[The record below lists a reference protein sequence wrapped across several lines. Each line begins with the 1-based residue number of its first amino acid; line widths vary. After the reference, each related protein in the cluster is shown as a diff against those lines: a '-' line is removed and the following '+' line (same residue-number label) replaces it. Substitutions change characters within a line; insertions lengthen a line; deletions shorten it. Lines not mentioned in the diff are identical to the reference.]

1 MAKFRSLIGIIVIL
15 LFYGFFLQP
24 TGFRLKHYYTPD
36 GTVVQS
42 TQASLTERIHEINGI
57 SVARVKP
64 VFTSTEPVL
73 VTSNLGTGYMQIQ
86 ENSSYDLFVDL
97 FTFIFL
103 SVAFFIVGSWF
114 LESGND
120 VHLAALPFTLSL
132 FFFSLTVVL
141 AEHRLHF
148 LWQLAT
154 FAIAPALLNLGLRTT
169 GKDVSG
175 YLLIAEILYLI
186 FLGLMAYVSQDSPA
200 TALNLRTFAT
210 VSALL
215 ACVLCA
221 LMQLQAALGRKE
233 ETIGRLKNAGMALGS
248 LLGPGAILS
257 AILMGISVPQ
267 LTYPAMAGLLFFL
280 ATLVYGTYRLNL
292 VPYQFVLTRSIVAAL
307 LTIFFMFVY
316 SIALLGHSA
325 LLPAGTAGQQWIV
338 NIVFI
343 LSLALFL
350 DPARRTLTALLEGRV
365 LRLDSELTESLE
377 KLSGMIATPTPI
389 QAQVRFFMQE
399 IKNILQVDRIHLVLG
414 SDLFRDFTLQ
424 RDDIIRLSSRSS
436 YWKYLRPGKIIV
448 TNYLTFGSGSRGDLY
463 RFLISHGASMAIR
476 IGDTV
481 PLRRFKDLFQLPDS
495 PHAVILIGH
504 RNRRFKMREIRYLQE
519 VARLA
524 GLLAYN
530 FQILVDEIE
539 KRKRMRD
546 VLLAGQLQRNLSR
559 LPERIQAVKL
569 SFFSDPV
576 ISVTGDYLD
585 IFQTQPDSLFVFL
598 GDVSGHGLGTGY
610 LVSAIRSLVRS
621 HLESKASLTETMDA
635 LNGFLANRYKG
646 NEFITLFAMRLHLP
660 SGRMEYINAA
670 HPAPLLC
677 RKDQRDF
684 LTLKSSQR
692 LLGILPE
699 AYLSSFTTLMPEDRL
714 FLYSDGV
721 IEAFNPSEIPL
732 GEAAFFDFMKDVAR
746 DDLDAIGPL
755 LQKRLLSWRA
765 GAAQS
770 DDTTF
775 VALEYSGSYARSRSF
790 FSLFRQE

>member
-1 MAKFRSLIGIIVIL
+1 MTKFRSSIGVALILVL
-15 LFYGFFLQP
+15 YGFLLEP

-36 GTVVQS
+36 GTIVLSDQETLS
-42 TQASLTERIHEINGI
+42 RQIHEINGLT
-57 SVARVKP
+57 VLRVPPLFK
-64 VFTSTEPVL
+64 SAEPVL
-73 VTSNLGTGYMQIQ
+73 VTSNLGTGYMQTRV
-86 ENSSYDLFVDL
+86 NSFYDLFFDL
-97 FTFIFL
+97 FIFIFL
-103 SVAFFIVGSWF
+103 SIAFFIVGSWF

-120 VHLAALPFTLSL
+120 VHLAALPFTLCL
-132 FFFSLTVVL
+132 FFFTLTVVL
-141 AEHRLHF
+141 AEHQLHF

-169 GKDVSG
+169 GKDISG
-175 YLLIAEILYLI
+175 YLLIAEILYVI

-210 VSALL
+210 YSALISCL
-215 ACVLCA
+215 LCA
-221 LMQLQAALGRKE
+221 LMQMQAALSRAE
-233 ETIGRLKNAGMALGS
+233 ETIGRIKNAGMALGI
-248 LLGPGAILS
+248 LLGPGAIL
-257 AILMGISVPQ
+257 ILLLFSVPAQ
-267 LTYPAMAGLLFFL
+267 RLLFPSLLGLLFFL

-307 LTIFFMFVY
+307 LTIFFMFIY
-316 SIALLGHSA
+316 SIALLGHSI
-325 LLPAGTAGQQWIV
+325 LLPAGTPGQQWIV

-350 DPARRTLTALLEGRV
+350 DPARRSLTSILEGRV
-365 LRLDSELTESLE
+365 LRLNSDLTESLE
-377 KLSGMIATPTPI
+377 KLSGMIATPAPI
-389 QAQVRFFMQE
+389 QAQVRFFTQE
-399 IKNILQVDRIHLVLG
+399 LKNILQIDRVHLILG
-414 SDLFRDFTLQ
+414 SDLFRDFSQQ

-436 YWKYLRPGKIIV
+436 YWKYLRPGKIVV

-463 RFLISHGASMAIR
+463 RFLIAHGASMAIR
-476 IGDTV
+476 IGDTL
-481 PLRRFKDLFQLPDS
+481 PFRTIKDLYRPPDS

-504 RNRRFKMREIRYLQE
+504 RKRRFKMREIRYLQE

-530 FQILVDEIE
+530 FQILIDEIE
-539 KRKRMRD
+539 KRKRIRD
-546 VLLAGQLQRNLSR
+546 VLLAGQMQRSLSR
-559 LPERIQAVKL
+559 LPKKIQAVKL
-569 SFFSDPV
+569 SFFSQPV

-585 IFQTQPDSLFVFL
+585 IFQTNPESLYVFL

-646 NEFITLFAMRLHLP
+646 NEFITLFAMHLHLP

-684 LTLKSSQR
+684 LTLRSSQR

-721 IEAFNPSEIPL
+721 IEAFNPAEVPL
-732 GEAAFFDFMKDVAR
+732 GEAAFVDFMKDVSR
-746 DDLDAIGPL
+746 EDLYAIGSL
-755 LQKRLLSWRA
+755 LQKKLLSWRS

-775 VALEYSGSYARSRSF
+775 VALEYTGSYARSRSL